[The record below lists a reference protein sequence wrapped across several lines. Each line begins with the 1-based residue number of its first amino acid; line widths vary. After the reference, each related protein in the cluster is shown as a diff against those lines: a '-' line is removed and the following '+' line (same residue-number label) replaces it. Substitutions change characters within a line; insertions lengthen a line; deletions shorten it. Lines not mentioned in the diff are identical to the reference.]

1 MFKKLWLAPVASA
14 LTFGVLAAP
23 PAAAAVTARV
33 VQGHNLAAAG
43 LQLWTSECGA
53 PNADATR
60 SPFLSVVNDA
70 PPDWGTT
77 SAAWQFTG
85 AGDQAGPLG
94 YVEDPTNLFWFD
106 AYIRGP
112 IADHMGQA
120 VAFYTDSDGYT
131 FVGQVWL
138 NIIAT
143 SWRYFDISVVNL
155 DWWMYDPAGD
165 FVTTIPATT
174 VSAIVG
180 GDKGEGAYLGFNV
193 GCNGQRYQI
202 DGLQLGQSGNQT
214 TYNFEGKQQL
224 RSRTSSGAPRSAR
237 ASKTKTSDSSYGQE
251 AWALGHSHGYD
262 GQSPLWYNGNGTLQY
277 RPAGTSTW
285 RRYGSQV
292 FQQDNYSGYRIA
304 PQTKTQY
311 RFLSGGNDVMSPS
324 TSEIMTVSVK
334 ARVSGKVADRSVVA
348 GRQKVTVKGKVKPGL
363 KGTKI
368 LLQRKKGGWKT
379 IAKGKTRSGGK
390 YTLKAPARQ
399 TGLWKVRV
407 KVPTN
412 KKNLADQ
419 TGRMKL
425 VVKKPFVP
433 KNSGPRT
440 PTVQQGTY
448 TPPSAPT
455 LVQAE
460 PDPTGEGGHH
470 RQRAASSPDPIRS
483 TEHTG
488 PKSTLRG
495 ERCRRNAGRSEGGAE
510 GTRRPADTHSPAT
523 PPRPDR
529 PPPSYLGKEGTNN
542 NAVDRC
548 HWVTPIDGVEAKVT
562 SR

>member
-1 MFKKLWLAPVASA
+1 M
-14 LTFGVLAAP
+14 
-23 PAAAAVTARV
+23 
-33 VQGHNLAAAG
+33 
-43 LQLWTSECGA
+43 
-53 PNADATR
+53 
-60 SPFLSVVNDA
+60 
-70 PPDWGTT
+70 
-77 SAAWQFTG
+77 
-85 AGDQAGPLG
+85 
-94 YVEDPTNLFWFD
+94 
-106 AYIRGP
+106 
-112 IADHMGQA
+112 
-120 VAFYTDSDGYT
+120 
-131 FVGQVWL
+131 
-138 NIIAT
+138 
-143 SWRYFDISVVNL
+143 
-155 DWWMYDPAGD
+155 
-165 FVTTIPATT
+165 
-174 VSAIVG
+174 
-180 GDKGEGAYLGFNV
+180 
-193 GCNGQRYQI
+193 
-202 DGLQLGQSGNQT
+202 
-214 TYNFEGKQQL
+214 
-224 RSRTSSGAPRSAR
+224 
-237 ASKTKTSDSSYGQE
+237 
-251 AWALGHSHGYD
+251 
-262 GQSPLWYNGNGTLQY
+262 
-277 RPAGTSTW
+277 
-285 RRYGSQV
+285 
-292 FQQDNYSGYRIA
+292 
-304 PQTKTQY
+304 
-311 RFLSGGNDVMSPS
+311 
-324 TSEIMTVSVK
+324 K

-448 TPPSAPT
+448 TPPSAPA

-470 RQRAASSPDPIRS
+470 RQAARRRRPSQHSLDVNNRTRCP
-483 TEHTG
+483 TELAVRQAA
-488 PKSTLRG
+488 KR
-495 ERCRRNAGRSEGGAE
+495 GRSEAWRRRR
-510 GTRRPADTHSPAT
+510 RRPAAT
-523 PPRPDR
+523 QQPRNAAAPDR